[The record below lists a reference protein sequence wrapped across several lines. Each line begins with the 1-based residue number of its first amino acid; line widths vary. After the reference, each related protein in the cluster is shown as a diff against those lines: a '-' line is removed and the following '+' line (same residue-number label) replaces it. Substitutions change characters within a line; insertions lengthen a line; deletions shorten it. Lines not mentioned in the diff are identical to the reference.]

1 MPCKVHALAQA
12 AAEVAC
18 GVAAEAQD
26 EEARGHEGGVQKDE
40 HGRLEGEVREKL
52 VGAIRLKG
60 GREGGKEGGRAQLPG
75 RPLITTLLLSS
86 KECPLITL
94 LG

>member
-18 GVAAEAQD
+18 GVAAKAQD

-60 GREGGKEGGRAQLPG
+60 GREGGKEGGRAQLPD
-75 RPLITTLLLSS
+75 RPLMTTLLLSS